1 MSVVNLKKL
10 ANSMEDKD
18 GISGSAVIIFVFLL
32 IGSLIFWASKAE
44 LDNVT
49 RGEGKII
56 SSVQNQ
62 KIQSTESGV
71 IQKRF
76 VTENSFVDE
85 GQILFVL
92 DPVDT
97 SSELNQLTKRLETLE
112 IREQR
117 LQSEIQ
123 GKVFD
128 PKNSSEVSDITFL
141 NTERSLFMLRQSELA
156 GKLSILEDKKFQ
168 RQQEL
173 ENARVSLRTAKN
185 TMDLMVEEINLIEP
199 MVRENLAPK
208 TQLLLL
214 QREIETSRGSSE
226 SALVAMSKAESGISE
241 IEKEEKNAKISY
253 NLRSIE
259 ELNELLSEK
268 TELAE
273 RIPRLEERVTRT
285 VIRSPMA
292 GIVSRLN
299 YRTLG
304 GFINA
309 GDVVLELVPTD
320 EALMIE
326 AKIAPQDISNILV
339 GDEAKIRLSAY
350 DSSKY
355 GAVMGVVSRISPDAI
370 TEENST
376 LGSFYLIDVKIV
388 GSLLVDGKEV
398 EFLPGMTA
406 TIDVVSGKRTILEY
420 FWQPIAK
427 VKEIA
432 LRD

>member
-1 MSVVNLKKL
+1 
-10 ANSMEDKD
+10 MEDKD

-32 IGSLIFWASKAE
+32 FGSLIFWASKAE

-141 NTERSLFMLRQSELA
+141 NTERSLFVLRQSELA

-173 ENARVSLRTAKN
+173 ESARVSLRTAKN

-292 GIVSRLN
+292 GIISRLN

-339 GDEAKIRLSAY
+339 GDETKIRLSAY

-355 GAVMGVVSRISPDAI
+355 GSVMGVVSRISPDAI

-388 GSLLVDGKEV
+388 GSLSVDGKEV

>member
-1 MSVVNLKKL
+1 
-10 ANSMEDKD
+10 MEDKD

-62 KIQSTESGV
+62 NIQSTESGV

-128 PKNSSEVSDITFL
+128 PKNSSEVSNITFL
-141 NTERSLFMLRQSELA
+141 NTERSLFTLRQSELA

-226 SALVAMSKAESGISE
+226 SALVAMSKAKSGISE

>member
-1 MSVVNLKKL
+1 
-10 ANSMEDKD
+10 MEDKD

-128 PKNSSEVSDITFL
+128 PKNSSEVSNITFL

>member
-62 KIQSTESGV
+62 NIQSTESGV

-128 PKNSSEVSDITFL
+128 PKNSSEVSNITFL

-226 SALVAMSKAESGISE
+226 SALVAMSKAKSGISE

>member
-1 MSVVNLKKL
+1 
-10 ANSMEDKD
+10 MEDKD

-62 KIQSTESGV
+62 NIQSTESGV

-355 GAVMGVVSRISPDAI
+355 GAVIGVVSRISPDAI

>member
-62 KIQSTESGV
+62 NIQSTESGV

-141 NTERSLFMLRQSELA
+141 NSERSLFMLRQSELA

-226 SALVAMSKAESGISE
+226 SALVAMSKAKSGISE

>member
-1 MSVVNLKKL
+1 
-10 ANSMEDKD
+10 
-18 GISGSAVIIFVFLL
+18 
-32 IGSLIFWASKAE
+32 
-44 LDNVT
+44 
-49 RGEGKII
+49 
-56 SSVQNQ
+56 
-62 KIQSTESGV
+62 
-71 IQKRF
+71 
-76 VTENSFVDE
+76 
-85 GQILFVL
+85 
-92 DPVDT
+92 
-97 SSELNQLTKRLETLE
+97 
-112 IREQR
+112 
-117 LQSEIQ
+117 
-123 GKVFD
+123 
-128 PKNSSEVSDITFL
+128 
-141 NTERSLFMLRQSELA
+141 
-156 GKLSILEDKKFQ
+156 
-168 RQQEL
+168 
-173 ENARVSLRTAKN
+173 
-185 TMDLMVEEINLIEP
+185 MVEEINLIEP

-226 SALVAMSKAESGISE
+226 SALVAMSKAKSGISE

>member
-1 MSVVNLKKL
+1 
-10 ANSMEDKD
+10 MEDKD

-32 IGSLIFWASKAE
+32 FGSLIFWASKAE

-62 KIQSTESGV
+62 NIQSTESGV
-71 IQKRF
+71 IQKRL

-123 GKVFD
+123 GKIFD

-168 RQQEL
+168 KQQEL
-173 ENARVSLRTAKN
+173 ESARVSLRTAKN

-214 QREIETSRGSSE
+214 QREIETSRGTSE
-226 SALVAMSKAESGISE
+226 SALVAMSKAESAISE
-241 IEKEEKNAKISY
+241 IEKEEKNTKVSY

-339 GDEAKIRLSAY
+339 GDETKIRLSAY

-355 GAVMGVVSRISPDAI
+355 GSVMGVVSRISPDAI
-370 TEENST
+370 TEENNT

-388 GSLLVDGKEV
+388 GSLSVDGKEV

>member
-32 IGSLIFWASKAE
+32 FGSLIFWASKAE

-62 KIQSTESGV
+62 NIQSTESGV
-71 IQKRF
+71 IQKRL

-173 ENARVSLRTAKN
+173 ESARVSLRTAKN

-214 QREIETSRGSSE
+214 QREIETSRGTSE
-226 SALVAMSKAESGISE
+226 SALVAMSKAESAISE
-241 IEKEEKNAKISY
+241 IEKEEK
-253 NLRSIE
+253 
-259 ELNELLSEK
+259 
-268 TELAE
+268 
-273 RIPRLEERVTRT
+273 
-285 VIRSPMA
+285 
-292 GIVSRLN
+292 
-299 YRTLG
+299 
-304 GFINA
+304 
-309 GDVVLELVPTD
+309 
-320 EALMIE
+320 
-326 AKIAPQDISNILV
+326 
-339 GDEAKIRLSAY
+339 
-350 DSSKY
+350 
-355 GAVMGVVSRISPDAI
+355 
-370 TEENST
+370 
-376 LGSFYLIDVKIV
+376 
-388 GSLLVDGKEV
+388 
-398 EFLPGMTA
+398 
-406 TIDVVSGKRTILEY
+406 
-420 FWQPIAK
+420 
-427 VKEIA
+427 
-432 LRD
+432 

>member
-1 MSVVNLKKL
+1 
-10 ANSMEDKD
+10 MEDKD

-62 KIQSTESGV
+62 NIQSTESGV

-128 PKNSSEVSDITFL
+128 PKNSSEVSNITFL

-226 SALVAMSKAESGISE
+226 SALVAMSKAKSGISE
-241 IEKEEKNAKISY
+241 VEKEEKNAKISY

>member
-1 MSVVNLKKL
+1 
-10 ANSMEDKD
+10 MEDKD

-32 IGSLIFWASKAE
+32 FGSLIFWASKAE

-71 IQKRF
+71 IQKRL

-123 GKVFD
+123 GKIFD

-173 ENARVSLRTAKN
+173 ESARVSLRTAKN

-214 QREIETSRGSSE
+214 QREIETSRGTSE
-226 SALVAMSKAESGISE
+226 SALVAMSKAESAISE
-241 IEKEEKNAKISY
+241 IEKEEKNTKVSY

-339 GDEAKIRLSAY
+339 GDETKIRLSAY

-355 GAVMGVVSRISPDAI
+355 GSVMGVVSRISPDAI

-388 GSLLVDGKEV
+388 GSLSVDGKEV

>member
-1 MSVVNLKKL
+1 
-10 ANSMEDKD
+10 MEDKD

>member
-1 MSVVNLKKL
+1 
-10 ANSMEDKD
+10 MEDKD

-32 IGSLIFWASKAE
+32 FGSLIFWASKAE

-62 KIQSTESGV
+62 NIQSTESGV
-71 IQKRF
+71 IQKRL

-123 GKVFD
+123 GKIFD

-173 ENARVSLRTAKN
+173 ESARVSLRTAKN
-185 TMDLMVEEINLIEP
+185 TMELMVEEINLIEP

-214 QREIETSRGSSE
+214 QREIETSRGTSE
-226 SALVAMSKAESGISE
+226 SALVAMSKAESAISE
-241 IEKEEKNAKISY
+241 IEKEEKNTKVSY

-339 GDEAKIRLSAY
+339 GDETKIRLSAY

-355 GAVMGVVSRISPDAI
+355 GSVMGVVSRISPDAI

-388 GSLLVDGKEV
+388 GSLSVDGKEV

>member
-1 MSVVNLKKL
+1 
-10 ANSMEDKD
+10 MEDKD

-32 IGSLIFWASKAE
+32 FGSLIFWASKAE

-62 KIQSTESGV
+62 NIQSTESGV
-71 IQKRF
+71 IQKRL

-123 GKVFD
+123 GKIFD

-173 ENARVSLRTAKN
+173 ESARVSLRTAKN

-214 QREIETSRGSSE
+214 QREIETSRGTSE
-226 SALVAMSKAESGISE
+226 SALVAMSKAESAISE
-241 IEKEEKNAKISY
+241 IEKEEKNTKVSY

-320 EALMIE
+320 EALIIE

-339 GDEAKIRLSAY
+339 GDETKIRLSAY

-355 GAVMGVVSRISPDAI
+355 GSVMGVVSRISPDAI

-388 GSLLVDGKEV
+388 GSLSVDGKEV

>member
-1 MSVVNLKKL
+1 
-10 ANSMEDKD
+10 MEDKD

-32 IGSLIFWASKAE
+32 FGSLIFWASKAE

-141 NTERSLFMLRQSELA
+141 NTERSLFVLRQSELA
-156 GKLSILEDKKFQ
+156 GKLSILKDKKFQ

-173 ENARVSLRTAKN
+173 ESARVSLRTAKN

-226 SALVAMSKAESGISE
+226 SALVAISKAESAISE
-241 IEKEEKNAKISY
+241 IEKEEKNTKVSY

-320 EALMIE
+320 EALIIE

-339 GDEAKIRLSAY
+339 GDETKIRLSAY

-355 GAVMGVVSRISPDAI
+355 GSVMGVVSRISPDAI

-388 GSLLVDGKEV
+388 GSLSVDGKEV

>member
-1 MSVVNLKKL
+1 
-10 ANSMEDKD
+10 MEDKD

-32 IGSLIFWASKAE
+32 FGSLIFWASKAE

-62 KIQSTESGV
+62 NIQSTESGV
-71 IQKRF
+71 IQKRL

-123 GKVFD
+123 GKIFD

-173 ENARVSLRTAKN
+173 ESARVSLRTAKN

-214 QREIETSRGSSE
+214 QREIETSRGTSE
-226 SALVAMSKAESGISE
+226 SALVAMSKAESAISE
-241 IEKEEKNAKISY
+241 IEKEEKNTKVSY

-339 GDEAKIRLSAY
+339 GDETKIRLSAY

-355 GAVMGVVSRISPDAI
+355 GSVMGVVSRISPDAI

-388 GSLLVDGKEV
+388 GSLSVDGKEV

>member
-1 MSVVNLKKL
+1 
-10 ANSMEDKD
+10 MEDKD

-32 IGSLIFWASKAE
+32 FGSLIFWASKAE

-62 KIQSTESGV
+62 NIQSTESGV
-71 IQKRF
+71 IQKRL

-123 GKVFD
+123 GKIFD

-173 ENARVSLRTAKN
+173 ESARVSLRTAKN
-185 TMDLMVEEINLIEP
+185 TMELMVEEINLIEP

-214 QREIETSRGSSE
+214 QREIETSRGTSE
-226 SALVAMSKAESGISE
+226 SALVAMSKAESAISE
-241 IEKEEKNAKISY
+241 IEKEEKNTKVSY

-339 GDEAKIRLSAY
+339 GDETKIRLSAY

-355 GAVMGVVSRISPDAI
+355 GSVMGVVSRISPDAI
-370 TEENST
+370 TEENNT

-388 GSLLVDGKEV
+388 GSLSVDGKEV

>member
-1 MSVVNLKKL
+1 
-10 ANSMEDKD
+10 MEDKD

-62 KIQSTESGV
+62 NIQSTESGV

-141 NTERSLFMLRQSELA
+141 NSERSLFMLRQSELA

-226 SALVAMSKAESGISE
+226 SALVAMSKAKSGISE

>member
-32 IGSLIFWASKAE
+32 FGSLIFWASKAE

-62 KIQSTESGV
+62 NIQSTESGV
-71 IQKRF
+71 IQKRL

-173 ENARVSLRTAKN
+173 ESARVSLRTAKN

-226 SALVAMSKAESGISE
+226 SALVAISKAESAISE
-241 IEKEEKNAKISY
+241 IEKEEKNTKVSY

-326 AKIAPQDISNILV
+326 AKIAPQDISNVLV
-339 GDEAKIRLSAY
+339 GDETKIRLSAY

-355 GAVMGVVSRISPDAI
+355 GSVMGVVSRISPDAI

-388 GSLLVDGKEV
+388 GSLSVDGKEV

>member
-1 MSVVNLKKL
+1 
-10 ANSMEDKD
+10 MEDKD

-32 IGSLIFWASKAE
+32 FGSLIFWASKAE

-141 NTERSLFMLRQSELA
+141 NTERSLFVLRQSELA
-156 GKLSILEDKKFQ
+156 GKLSILKDKKFQ

-173 ENARVSLRTAKN
+173 ESARVSLRTAKN

-208 TQLLLL
+208 TLSAN
-214 QREIETSRGSSE
+214 TSLIQARKLSKINKKPILIADIWDNPGGGVAGDSTILIGKAISMNLKNIAVGSIWDPVAVSLCCAAGE
-226 SALVAMSKAESGISE
+226 KANIDLRFGGKVSSFGGNPINKRVLVKKIV
-241 IEKEEKNAKISY
+241 KNAFQKFGKSFVPMGDSVCITFDGIEVILNS
-253 NLRSIE
+253 NRSQTFSTD
-259 ELNELLSEK
+259 LF
-268 TELAE
+268 TEL
-273 RIPRLEERVTRT
+273 
-285 VIRSPMA
+285 
-292 GIVSRLN
+292 GVS
-299 YRTLG
+299 
-304 GFINA
+304 
-309 GDVVLELVPTD
+309 
-320 EALMIE
+320 
-326 AKIAPQDISNILV
+326 ISNKKILII
-339 GDEAKIRLSAY
+339 KSTNHFY
-350 DSSKY
+350 NSFFPH
-355 GAVMGVVSRISPDAI
+355 VSTIIYAS
-370 TEENST
+370 
-376 LGSFYLIDVKIV
+376 
-388 GSLLVDGKEV
+388 VDGVYPNDPKTNKYTKLKRRIWPIV
-398 EFLPGMTA
+398 ENPH
-406 TIDVVSGKRTILEY
+406 
-420 FWQPIAK
+420 
-427 VKEIA
+427 VKS
-432 LRD
+432 R

>member
-1 MSVVNLKKL
+1 
-10 ANSMEDKD
+10 MEDKD

-32 IGSLIFWASKAE
+32 FGSLIFWASKAE

-141 NTERSLFMLRQSELA
+141 NTERSLFVLRQSELA
-156 GKLSILEDKKFQ
+156 GKLSILKDKKFQ

-173 ENARVSLRTAKN
+173 ESARVSLRTAKN

-226 SALVAMSKAESGISE
+226 SALVAISKAESAISE
-241 IEKEEKNAKISY
+241 IEKEEKNTKVSY

-320 EALMIE
+320 EALIIE

-339 GDEAKIRLSAY
+339 GDETKIRLSAY

-355 GAVMGVVSRISPDAI
+355 GSVMGVVSRISPDAI

-388 GSLLVDGKEV
+388 GSLSVDGKEV
-398 EFLPGMTA
+398 KFLPGMTA

>member
-1 MSVVNLKKL
+1 
-10 ANSMEDKD
+10 MEDKD

-62 KIQSTESGV
+62 NIQSTESGV

-128 PKNSSEVSDITFL
+128 PKNSSEVSNITFL

-156 GKLSILEDKKFQ
+156 GRLSILEDKKFQ

-226 SALVAMSKAESGISE
+226 SALVAMSKAKSGISE

>member
-1 MSVVNLKKL
+1 
-10 ANSMEDKD
+10 MEDKD

-62 KIQSTESGV
+62 NIQSTESGV

-128 PKNSSEVSDITFL
+128 PKNSSEVSNITFL

-241 IEKEEKNAKISY
+241 IEKEEKNAIISY

>member
-1 MSVVNLKKL
+1 
-10 ANSMEDKD
+10 MEDKD

-62 KIQSTESGV
+62 NIQSTESGV

-128 PKNSSEVSDITFL
+128 PKNSSEVSNITFL

-226 SALVAMSKAESGISE
+226 SALVAMSKAKSGISE

>member
-1 MSVVNLKKL
+1 
-10 ANSMEDKD
+10 MEDKD

-62 KIQSTESGV
+62 NIQSTESGV

-128 PKNSSEVSDITFL
+128 PKNSSEVSNITFL

-226 SALVAMSKAESGISE
+226 SALVAMSKAKSGISE

-398 EFLPGMTA
+398 EFLPGMTV

>member
-1 MSVVNLKKL
+1 
-10 ANSMEDKD
+10 MEDKD

-62 KIQSTESGV
+62 NIQSTESGV

>member
-1 MSVVNLKKL
+1 
-10 ANSMEDKD
+10 MEDKD

-141 NTERSLFMLRQSELA
+141 NSERSLFMLRQSELA

>member
-62 KIQSTESGV
+62 NIQSTESGV

-128 PKNSSEVSDITFL
+128 PKNSSEVSNITFL

-185 TMDLMVEEINLIEP
+185 TMD
-199 MVRENLAPK
+199 
-208 TQLLLL
+208 
-214 QREIETSRGSSE
+214 
-226 SALVAMSKAESGISE
+226 
-241 IEKEEKNAKISY
+241 
-253 NLRSIE
+253 
-259 ELNELLSEK
+259 
-268 TELAE
+268 
-273 RIPRLEERVTRT
+273 
-285 VIRSPMA
+285 
-292 GIVSRLN
+292 
-299 YRTLG
+299 
-304 GFINA
+304 
-309 GDVVLELVPTD
+309 
-320 EALMIE
+320 
-326 AKIAPQDISNILV
+326 
-339 GDEAKIRLSAY
+339 
-350 DSSKY
+350 
-355 GAVMGVVSRISPDAI
+355 
-370 TEENST
+370 
-376 LGSFYLIDVKIV
+376 
-388 GSLLVDGKEV
+388 
-398 EFLPGMTA
+398 
-406 TIDVVSGKRTILEY
+406 
-420 FWQPIAK
+420 
-427 VKEIA
+427 
-432 LRD
+432 

>member
-1 MSVVNLKKL
+1 
-10 ANSMEDKD
+10 MEDKD

-62 KIQSTESGV
+62 NIQSTESGV

-128 PKNSSEVSDITFL
+128 PKNSSEVSNITFL

-226 SALVAMSKAESGISE
+226 SALVAMSKAKSGISE

-326 AKIAPQDISNILV
+326 AKIATQDISNILV

>member
-1 MSVVNLKKL
+1 
-10 ANSMEDKD
+10 MEDKD

-62 KIQSTESGV
+62 NIQSTESGV

-141 NTERSLFMLRQSELA
+141 NSERSLFMLRQSELA

-355 GAVMGVVSRISPDAI
+355 GAVIGVVSRISPDAI

>member
-1 MSVVNLKKL
+1 
-10 ANSMEDKD
+10 MEDKD

-62 KIQSTESGV
+62 NIQSTESGV

-128 PKNSSEVSDITFL
+128 PKNSSEISNITFL

-226 SALVAMSKAESGISE
+226 SALVAMSKAKSGISE

>member
-62 KIQSTESGV
+62 NIQSTESGV

>member
-1 MSVVNLKKL
+1 
-10 ANSMEDKD
+10 MEDKD
-18 GISGSAVIIFVFLL
+18 GISGSAVIIFVFL
-32 IGSLIFWASKAE
+32 IFGSLIFWASIAE

-62 KIQSTESGV
+62 NIQSTESGV
-71 IQKRF
+71 IQKRL

-123 GKVFD
+123 GKIFD

-173 ENARVSLRTAKN
+173 ESARVSLRTAKN

-214 QREIETSRGSSE
+214 QREIETSRGTSE
-226 SALVAMSKAESGISE
+226 SALVAMSKAESAISE
-241 IEKEEKNAKISY
+241 IEKEEKNTKVSY

-339 GDEAKIRLSAY
+339 GDETKIRLSAY

-355 GAVMGVVSRISPDAI
+355 GSVMGVVSRISPDAI

-388 GSLLVDGKEV
+388 GSLSVDGKEV

>member
-1 MSVVNLKKL
+1 M
-10 ANSMEDKD
+10 
-18 GISGSAVIIFVFLL
+18 
-32 IGSLIFWASKAE
+32 
-44 LDNVT
+44 
-49 RGEGKII
+49 
-56 SSVQNQ
+56 
-62 KIQSTESGV
+62 
-71 IQKRF
+71 
-76 VTENSFVDE
+76 
-85 GQILFVL
+85 

-128 PKNSSEVSDITFL
+128 PKNSSEVSNITFL

-226 SALVAMSKAESGISE
+226 SALVAMSKAKSGISE

>member
-1 MSVVNLKKL
+1 
-10 ANSMEDKD
+10 MEDKD

-32 IGSLIFWASKAE
+32 FGSLIFWASKAE

-141 NTERSLFMLRQSELA
+141 NTERSLFVLRQSELA
-156 GKLSILEDKKFQ
+156 GKLSILKDKKFQ

-173 ENARVSLRTAKN
+173 ESARVSLRTAKN

-226 SALVAMSKAESGISE
+226 SALVAISKAESAISE
-241 IEKEEKNAKISY
+241 IEKEEKNTKVSY

-292 GIVSRLN
+292 GIISRLN

-320 EALMIE
+320 EALIIE

-339 GDEAKIRLSAY
+339 GDETKIRLSAY

-355 GAVMGVVSRISPDAI
+355 GSVMGVVSRISPDAI

-388 GSLLVDGKEV
+388 GSLSVDGKEV
-398 EFLPGMTA
+398 KFLPGMTA